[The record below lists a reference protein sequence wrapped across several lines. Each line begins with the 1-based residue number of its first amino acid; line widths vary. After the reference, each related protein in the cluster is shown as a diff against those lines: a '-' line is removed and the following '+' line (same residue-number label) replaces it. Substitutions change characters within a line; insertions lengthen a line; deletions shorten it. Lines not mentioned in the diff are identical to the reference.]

1 MLFSIIPTTCPQT
14 KQRVLCRKGNTSCK
28 GVTEQPGELSRRL
41 PVDVEHADEGV
52 LLHSGVQGLVD
63 VLHDPVEELGV
74 DVLGQGVPGVHHL
87 VQGHALHVGLGRGDE
102 LAVAEPVLH
111 LAVLHAQ
118 QAAEAAQV
126 LVLALGGTTS
136 QVSRLVTAQRGIL
149 TPKFTALCK
158 EWWGFVTV

>member
-1 MLFSIIPTTCPQT
+1 MCFARRGRQII
-14 KQRVLCRKGNTSCK
+14 KK
-28 GVTEQPGELSRRL
+28 QPGELRRCL

-52 LLHSGVQGLVD
+52 LLHSGVQGFVD

-111 LAVLHAQ
+111 LAVLHTQ
-118 QAAEAAQV
+118 QAAEVFQV
-126 LVLALGGTTS
+126 LVLTLGGGTKS
-136 QVSRLVTAQRGIL
+136 KVSRLVTPQTGIL
-149 TPKFTALCK
+149 TPKFTDLCK
-158 EWWGFVTV
+158 EWRFFVTIGESCVSL

>member
-126 LVLALGGTTS
+126 LVLALGGRWEGP
-136 QVSRLVTAQRGIL
+136 QVKSAG
-149 TPKFTALCK
+149 
-158 EWWGFVTV
+158 W